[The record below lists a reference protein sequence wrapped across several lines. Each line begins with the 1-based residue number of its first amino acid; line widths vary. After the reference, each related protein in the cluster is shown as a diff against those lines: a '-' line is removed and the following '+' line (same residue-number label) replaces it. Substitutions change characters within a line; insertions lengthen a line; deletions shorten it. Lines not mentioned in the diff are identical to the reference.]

1 MLVLTMIAISIGG
14 LVEIYAAIVVVVPLL
29 ALSLFLGIYPKPV
42 LDRIEPSAERAVL
55 NFERKTDYRS
65 PEHSKARIERLR
77 EVDKEAAKEAKEKAK
92 EAAHA
97 EDEK

>member
-1 MLVLTMIAISIGG
+1 VL
-14 LVEIYAAIVVVVPLL
+14 VPLL
-29 ALSLFLGIYPKPV
+29 ALSLFLGVYPKPV

-55 NFERKTDYRS
+55 NFEKKTDYRS

-77 EVDKEAAKEAKEKAK
+77 EVEREEAKEAKEAAK

-97 EDEK
+97 EDEQ